1 MKAVVFY
8 EYGPIEVLK
17 HGDVPTP
24 RPSAGE
30 VLMRVRATAVNQSDL
45 MARSGHPYRPNKSF
59 PHILGAD
66 IAGEVAEVAPGVE
79 DVKVGASVVAFGTLC
94 CGRCEFCL
102 AGDTNICLRRQYLG
116 AHVWGGY
123 AQYMKLPATNAVP
136 FDPAKV
142 SWEAA
147 ATLSQAYLTAWHM
160 LVTRA
165 GLKPGEDVLI
175 HAAGSGLGMAGLQI
189 AKSIEARVIAT
200 AGSEEKCERARQ
212 MGADHAINY
221 RKQDFAEEVRRLTGK
236 RGVDV
241 VFEHIGQETWDG
253 SVRSLARRGRL
264 VTCGGTSGY
273 DVTTNAA
280 QIFHKELT
288 LIGSNYGTP
297 NEFRTLVRLLERG
310 VFSPVVQEM
319 MPLQEAP
326 RAQRILEERK
336 AFGKLVLIPEA

>member
-1 MKAVVFY
+1 
-8 EYGPIEVLK
+8 
-17 HGDVPTP
+17 
-24 RPSAGE
+24 
-30 VLMRVRATAVNQSDL
+30 MRVRATAVNQADL
-45 MARSGHPYRPNKSF
+45 MVRCGHPYRPNRSF

-66 IAGEVAEVAPGVE
+66 IAGEVAELGPGVE
-79 DVKVGASVVAFGTLC
+79 DVEVGVPVIAFGTLC

-102 AGDTNICLRRQYLG
+102 AGDTNICLRRGYLG

-136 FDPAKV
+136 FDAAKV

-147 ATLSQAYLTAWHM
+147 STLSQAYLTAWHM

-175 HAAGSGLGMAGLQI
+175 HAAGSGLGIAGLQI
-189 AKSIEARVIAT
+189 AKSIEARVFAT
-200 AGSEEKCERARQ
+200 AGTEEKCERARQ
-212 MGADHAINY
+212 LGADYVINY

-241 VFEHIGQETWDG
+241 VFEHTGKETWDG
-253 SVRSLARRGRL
+253 SVRSLVRRGRL

-273 DVTTNAA
+273 EVTTSAA

-288 LIGSNYGTP
+288 LIGSNYGTL

-310 VFSPVVQEM
+310 VLPPVVQEV
-319 MPLQEAP
+319 MPLREAH
-326 RAQRILEERK
+326 RAQRMLEERNV
-336 AFGKLVLIPEA
+336 FGKLILIPEA

>member
-1 MKAVVFY
+1 MKAVVFH

-17 HGDVPTP
+17 HEDVPTP
-24 RPSAGE
+24 KPSADE
-30 VLMRVRATAVNQSDL
+30 VLMRVRATAVNQADL

-66 IAGEVAEVAPGVE
+66 IVGEVAEVAPGVE
-79 DVKVGASVVAFGTLC
+79 DVKVGAPVIAFGTLC

-102 AGDTNICLRRQYLG
+102 AGDTNICIRRQYLG

-123 AQYMKLPATNAVP
+123 AQYMKLPASNAVP
-136 FDPAKV
+136 FDPVKV

-200 AGSEEKCERARQ
+200 AGSEEKWERARQ

-273 DVTTNAA
+273 DVTTSAA

-288 LIGSNYGTP
+288 LIGSNYGTL

-310 VFSPVVQEM
+310 VFSPVVQEV
-319 MPLQEAP
+319 MPLREAH
-326 RAQRILEERK
+326 RAQRMLEERK
-336 AFGKLVLIPEA
+336 VFGKLILIPEA